1 MLKQNI
7 SACTFPKYPTL
18 ESCAQS
24 VMLHVSTWLG
34 ITKRKL
40 LSIHLKELNIVSQ
53 YKILRYFQPQ
63 YYSMVHNVQGSELY
77 TICNSTLSACL
88 RSSG

>member
-63 YYSMVHNVQGSELY
+63 YYSMVWCITFKDPSY
-77 TICNSTLSACL
+77 TQYVTVHYLHV
-88 RSSG
+88 